1 MWEPR
6 EGEYVIVNSTRHLI
20 LIPSRRTGIS
30 LKEGRRDEHGMEE
43 VDGLFSSPEK
53 SPVELDGFEDVE
65 NESSVG
71 SEGMSMDE
79 GGPMQCR
86 LIFCRLIA
94 C

>member
-1 MWEPR
+1 MSWYNFTCTR
-6 EGEYVIVNSTRHLI
+6 TYVLNT
-20 LIPSRRTGIS
+20 SRRTGIS

-53 SPVELDGFEDVE
+53 SPVELNGFEDME

-79 GGPMQCR
+79 GG
-86 LIFCRLIA
+86 LI
-94 C
+94 